1 MNVDL
6 NRADIF
12 SGDCGDLNY
21 FYDENK
27 YSRDQFQEDYNFW
40 LSIRKKGGISNY
52 LLPVSNDNLSNAEKI
67 RIKRRKNLDIQGF
80 HNFESIICIS
90 TSKFLAEFLYK
101 FGVSNLNDTQKEYL
115 QNLLS
120 GTSSNPLQYI
130 GLSGK
135 TLRIS
140 SDAISLANRVV
151 EDLLEKQTLHQQPRL
166 TAKVYESYTAR
177 GFISEIF
184 KNEVRDFF
192 YKIPTNKK
200 GFEIQLVDRVK
211 EITTES
217 LSEKSK
223 LKKYIDFK
231 TYSFFENGNGFSLSK
246 KDLDSNLEDLPIE
259 IFRQQLSILI
269 NIISKKATL
278 PKPTMENST
287 INPDLAETPEEF
299 EEKLDQL
306 IHVSSRWKV
315 FSGPTLANILFET
328 ASEIKFVRYSLMN
341 EAFKQSLSV
350 YQFVPQ
356 NTTELNPNDDSNQEE
371 IDDLRIKKQ
380 GIKYLTES
388 REFNLSGYCEIA
400 LFENLESLKEDDFE
414 KFEIFINYLSVWVK
428 LTQSNLYMENS
439 MDTQKE
445 IKDQIGKQNY
455 KISFE
460 IYENQYQICKSKQL
474 ELDGTD
480 LKELSYF
487 SGLLKYLALNTSGI
501 I

>member
-1 MNVDL
+1 M
-6 NRADIF
+6 
-12 SGDCGDLNY
+12 
-21 FYDENK
+21 
-27 YSRDQFQEDYNFW
+27 
-40 LSIRKKGGISNY
+40 
-52 LLPVSNDNLSNAEKI
+52 
-67 RIKRRKNLDIQGF
+67 
-80 HNFESIICIS
+80 
-90 TSKFLAEFLYK
+90 
-101 FGVSNLNDTQKEYL
+101 
-115 QNLLS
+115 
-120 GTSSNPLQYI
+120 
-130 GLSGK
+130 
-135 TLRIS
+135 
-140 SDAISLANRVV
+140 
-151 EDLLEKQTLHQQPRL
+151 
-166 TAKVYESYTAR
+166 
-177 GFISEIF
+177 
-184 KNEVRDFF
+184 
-192 YKIPTNKK
+192 
-200 GFEIQLVDRVK
+200 DRVK

-246 KDLDSNLEDLPIE
+246 NDLDSNLEDLPIE

-269 NIISKKATL
+269 SIISKKATL

-306 IHVSSRWKV
+306 IHVRSRWKV

-455 KISFE
+455 KISSE

-487 SGLLKYLALNTSGI
+487 SGLLKYLALNTSGNI
-501 I
+501 